1 MTQPKV
7 SVLMPIYKT
16 PEKYL
21 REAIES
27 ILTQTFTDFEFL
39 ILDDCPEDNRKSIV
53 QSYRDDRIKYFQNES
68 NLGISRSRN
77 KLIDLSKGTYLAV
90 MDHDDISMPT
100 RFEKE
105 VLYLDNNP
113 DIGVVSSNIKDIV
126 KNNISHRP
134 ADDHAIKVTLMGG
147 CTVMHPAS
155 MIRKSVLTQNNLHYE
170 EEFSPAEDYALWCR
184 LIGVTKFHHLQEIL
198 FKYRNHKQ
206 NTTHKQSGKSN
217 VAASNLRNFLK
228 ETYPNLYAEYE
239 YSLMHTRHIKLFG
252 LIPFITQTTKN
263 DCTQIYLFGIKILR
277 IKRIITSKLYM

>member
-90 MDHDDISMPT
+90 RDHDDISMPT
-100 RFEKE
+100 HFEKE

-113 DIGVVSSNIKDIV
+113 DIGVVSSAFKKMLGNKVCANCEDDYQIKL
-126 KNNISHRP
+126 
-134 ADDHAIKVTLMGG
+134 TLMYA
-147 CTVMHPAS
+147 CTVCHPAC
-155 MIRKSVLTQNNLHYE
+155 MIRKSVLVNNNIYYE
-170 EEFSPAEDYALWCR
+170 EEFSPAEDYALWAR
-184 LIGVTKFHHLQEIL
+184 LIGVAKFHNLPDVL
-198 FKYRNHKQ
+198 LLYRNHKQ
-206 NTTHKQSGKSN
+206 NTTRLQSSKMK
-217 VAASNLRNFLK
+217 AATYAVQAFLK
-228 ETYPNLYAEYE
+228 QTHKKLYNEYLCSITHE
-239 YSLMHTRHIKLFG
+239 MHVSLFG
-252 LIPFITQTTKN
+252 IPFIKKIITPEYLTK
-263 DCTQIYLFGIKILR
+263 IYLFGIQIIR
-277 IKRIITSKLYM
+277 IKNLKR